1 MLKPSL
7 LFVLFVGVILFAPTI
22 AAVTVTLNEHDND
35 GFVVV
40 MTEDDSSARALFD
53 RYPEMS
59 GSWEELAKFN
69 LLRSGHLIE
78 IPRHM
83 LSSDRMLTKV
93 ASAYGDVE
101 VKRVFDKRFIPVV
114 QNLLL
119 REGDE
124 IRTWS
129 SSGVRI
135 LFEDGSYVF
144 VNSHTKVKVVSLGKS
159 PGQAGHAGQASSR
172 LQILLKEG
180 SIWSQIEKQLNGRFE
195 IRTPT
200 ANTIIRGTK
209 FRVKVEPGDA
219 TRLEVLEGTVDFEV
233 AGAPV
238 SVGAQR
244 GALASGDGAPVQPV
258 TLPASPRTLDA
269 PGPQEVI
276 RRDEFNQ
283 LFRWSP
289 VSGASAYH
297 LVIAKDELFFD
308 IVEQRQ
314 VGPEASVR
322 IPSLEPG
329 TYFWRVSTV
338 GPGGFEG
345 APSESRYFVFVKS
358 RP

>member
-7 LFVLFVGVILFAPTI
+7 PLFALFVGATLFATTVAGAPETTKP
-22 AAVTVTLNEHDND
+22 VTEHDDD

-40 MTEDDSSARALFD
+40 MTEEDSSTQALFD

-83 LSSDRMLTKV
+83 LSSDGMLAKV

-114 QNLLL
+114 KNLLL

-129 SSGVRI
+129 GSGVRI
-135 LFEDGSYVF
+135 LFEDGNYVF
-144 VNSHTKVKVVSLGKS
+144 VNSHTKVKVVSLGEM
-159 PGQAGHAGQASSR
+159 PAQASSR

-180 SIWSQIEKQLNGRFE
+180 SIWSQIKKQLKGRFE
-195 IRTPT
+195 IRTST
-200 ANTIIRGTK
+200 ANTIIRGTN

-238 SVGAQR
+238 SVGSQQ
-244 GALASGDGAPVQPV
+244 GALTNGDGAPVSLV
-258 TLPASPRTLDA
+258 TLPPSPRTLDA
-269 PGPQEVI
+269 PEPQEVI
-276 RRDEFNQ
+276 RGDEFNQ
-283 LFRWSP
+283 LFRWNT

-308 IVEQRQ
+308 VVDQRQ

-338 GPGGFEG
+338 TASGFEG
-345 APSESRYFVFVKS
+345 SFSKSRYFVFVKS

>member
-7 LFVLFVGVILFAPTI
+7 SLFVVFVGVTLFAATI
-22 AAVTVTLNEHDND
+22 AAAPETKPVTVNEHDD
-35 GFVVV
+35 DSFVVV
-40 MTEDDSSARALFD
+40 TTPDDSSARALFD

-69 LLRSGHLIE
+69 LLRSGHSIE

-83 LSSDRMLTKV
+83 LSSDGMLTKV

-114 QNLLL
+114 KNLLL

-129 SSGVRI
+129 GSGVRI

-159 PGQAGHAGQASSR
+159 PRQASSR
-172 LQILLKEG
+172 LQVLLKEG
-180 SIWSQIEKQLNGRFE
+180 SIWSQIEKQLKGRFE

-200 ANTIIRGTK
+200 VNTIIRGTK

-233 AGAPV
+233 DGAPV
-238 SVGAQR
+238 AVGSQR
-244 GALASGDGAPVQPV
+244 GALANGDGAPVQPV

-269 PGPQEVI
+269 PEPQEVI

-283 LFRWSP
+283 FFRWSP
-289 VSGASAYH
+289 VAGASAYH

-338 GPGGFEG
+338 GTGGFEG
-345 APSESRYFVFVKS
+345 NFSESRYFVFVRS